1 MKKARINEI
10 NTITGST
17 RIFQMGIGGR
27 SGGGGGGGA
36 VSASGKLLKPP
47 GKLSE

>member
-27 SGGGGGGGA
+27 SGGGGGA